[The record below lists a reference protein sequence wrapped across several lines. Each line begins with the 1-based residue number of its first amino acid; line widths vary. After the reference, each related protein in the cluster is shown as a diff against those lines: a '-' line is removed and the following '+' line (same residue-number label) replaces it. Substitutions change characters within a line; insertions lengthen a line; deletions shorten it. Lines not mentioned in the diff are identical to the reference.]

1 MRVFHILY
9 VGLVFN
15 ESKIRSGWWLFW
27 PKLYLLLPVN
37 LFTIFVGYYQKIES
51 GLLLYYFFKFSVVL
65 PQPVKDKTVTLLTK
79 SGDVKNKYNRPIEDT
94 QVLDYK

>member
-51 GLLLYYFFKFSVVL
+51 GLLLYYFLNFQSSYRNPSKIK
-65 PQPVKDKTVTLLTK
+65 PQRYLTK

-94 QVLDYK
+94 QVLDL